1 MSTADLFNETV
12 KKEYRDMTR
21 SLSSNFSKVVSDAMS
36 SFTDEQYQMADELV
50 QKALFLQS
58 ECQPDD
64 NDPEYKEKL
73 ADIGRHYV
81 SVVRSL
87 LIEKIEE
94 DLQEKFD
101 FGDDDCEDD

>member
-12 KKEYRDMTR
+12 KKEYRDMTL
-21 SLSSNFSKVVSDAMS
+21 SLSSNFSKAVSDAMS

-50 QKALFLQS
+50 EKALVFESACQS
-58 ECQPDD
+58 DI
-64 NDPEYKEKL
+64 NDLNDLEHKL

-81 SVVRSL
+81 NIVRSL

-101 FGDDDCEDD
+101 FGDD